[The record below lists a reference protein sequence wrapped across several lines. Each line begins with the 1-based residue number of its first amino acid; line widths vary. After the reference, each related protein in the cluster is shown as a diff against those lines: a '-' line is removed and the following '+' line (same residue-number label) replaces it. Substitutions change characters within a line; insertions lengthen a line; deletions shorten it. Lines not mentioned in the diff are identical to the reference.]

1 MSVRLFVGNL
11 PYDASEDEIRAHFA
25 AAGNLLPDFPLVNKS
40 FELCYAC
47 ADR

>member
-1 MSVRLFVGNL
+1 V
-11 PYDASEDEIRAHFA
+11 AFA
-25 AAGNLLPDFPLVNKS
+25 AAGNMLPDFPLVNKS